1 MKLNNILKLRFKL
14 RLPVIFQIILLA
26 AFVYFYFS
34 VNALLKE
41 ESSDKVLVSQLGQ
54 KVRTMYWGL
63 NEYLTGKITHEQLD
77 AKYVEILK
85 LVNETDAITDE
96 AKLKELKGLD
106 AEINKIDTIL
116 KENLDIEKQIDQL
129 TTLSIQQSND
139 FISGVSRKLLDKKL
153 RSTVSDIERSII
165 ESAKLNTNANYQI
178 KVLFRDVKVDPKKE
192 QELIGLLEQIIKNA
206 ELAVKSLAGTPY
218 ADLPKKAGEANI
230 KIKEL
235 VIKCVNNL
243 KSVEK
248 SKDTIINTYEG
259 VFVYFN
265 QTEEDRR
272 SETDKIFRDTF
283 YVLFFV
289 FAAVTLFI
297 IILGYTLTRSIL
309 KPLDGMIDRARELA
323 EGEVDMTRRLDIYSN
338 DEMGEL
344 SSWFNKFLERLNQLI
359 MKVKNSSDEVT
370 HAADEIV
377 DGGSNLAARTNEQA
391 ASITETSATME
402 HFTNTVRQ
410 NTEYSV
416 EADMMLTEFNTEIQQ
431 KGSLIQNVTSTMTE
445 IYDSSK
451 EIDNIIKVINDISFQ
466 TNLLALNA
474 AVEAARAGEAG
485 RGFAVVASEVRN
497 LAQKTAESSK
507 SIQEIVLRNVES
519 TQKGMELV
527 KDTSEFFTEII
538 SVMGDIVKK
547 IANITSVSRGQSAGI
562 EQINLAIEQMEK
574 LSTHN
579 AQMVEQFTSIGKK
592 VKSNSA
598 ELQELVG
605 HFNTADTTA
614 APSGKKERKPTAKKE
629 PLKKEPPKKEIKKED
644 SKKKKEEKKPEPSK
658 PEPEKKDQ
666 NKKCGPPSDNKPK
679 SSPSQPVDD
688 FFADTDTEGFEEF

>member
-1 MKLNNILKLRFKL
+1 
-14 RLPVIFQIILLA
+14 
-26 AFVYFYFS
+26 
-34 VNALLKE
+34 
-41 ESSDKVLVSQLGQ
+41 
-54 KVRTMYWGL
+54 
-63 NEYLTGKITHEQLD
+63 
-77 AKYVEILK
+77 
-85 LVNETDAITDE
+85 
-96 AKLKELKGLD
+96 
-106 AEINKIDTIL
+106 
-116 KENLDIEKQIDQL
+116 
-129 TTLSIQQSND
+129 
-139 FISGVSRKLLDKKL
+139 
-153 RSTVSDIERSII
+153 
-165 ESAKLNTNANYQI
+165 
-178 KVLFRDVKVDPKKE
+178 
-192 QELIGLLEQIIKNA
+192 
-206 ELAVKSLAGTPY
+206 
-218 ADLPKKAGEANI
+218 
-230 KIKEL
+230 
-235 VIKCVNNL
+235 
-243 KSVEK
+243 
-248 SKDTIINTYEG
+248 
-259 VFVYFN
+259 
-265 QTEEDRR
+265 
-272 SETDKIFRDTF
+272 
-283 YVLFFV
+283 
-289 FAAVTLFI
+289 
-297 IILGYTLTRSIL
+297 
-309 KPLDGMIDRARELA
+309 
-323 EGEVDMTRRLDIYSN
+323 
-338 DEMGEL
+338 
-344 SSWFNKFLERLNQLI
+344 